1 MTARRGIL
9 TLVLAA
15 GTAGLTAQT
24 QTLTDSTSQIDYAK
38 GASAW
43 PNFTR
48 VYETPKVAPLV
59 LRDSN
64 RLERLIDNGKLYLS
78 LGDAIALALE
88 NNLDVAYARYEPL
101 KADTDILRAK
111 SGAQLRGVQTQI
123 STLSTGQS
131 SGAGVSGGGGGTG
144 NITGV
149 QENSSLGGGASSI
162 GAASSFFGTQS
173 VSLDPVMFGQ
183 MQWGHYTNLQ
193 TSNFVTGTSTVV
205 NAQSYSLLG
214 FQKGFTSGATVN
226 LNWNNSVVDS
236 NQQRLF
242 VNPSLRTWLNLRI
255 TQPLLQGFGRSVNAR
270 QIRVARNSREISD
283 LVFRQQIIA
292 VVTRIQLA
300 YWDLVTLRAMADA
313 RREDLR
319 VAQQLYD
326 DNRLRVQIG
335 TLAPVDLT
343 RSEGE
348 VAQRRQDLTLAE
360 GRVRRQEVM
369 IKNALSADGLASPFL
384 MDVEIMPT
392 DGMMAVPEVEQIQP
406 VQDLIAMALQSRPEL
421 AQSRIQLTNN
431 DMDLKAIRNA
441 MLPSVDAYV
450 SFTNNGLVG
459 TFNDTGEGIEVS
471 DYFLGGLGKG
481 LGQIFRRNFPDYVAG
496 VQVSLPLKNRRAQ
509 ADMAASLLERRQ
521 QDIRLRQQENS
532 IRADVQNVV
541 IDLQEARAQYEVAR
555 EGRML
560 QQKTLDGEQQR
571 FNLGRAD
578 ILSVVQAQRD
588 LALARVQ
595 ELGAQNS
602 YVRAK
607 VNLQLTT
614 GQTLE
619 ANNIQLEEAYT
630 GSVSREPDPIP
641 ANLTT
646 PQP

>member
-1 MTARRGIL
+1 MMARRAIL
-9 TLVLAA
+9 TLALVAA
-15 GTAGLTAQT
+15 QLPAQT
-24 QTLTDSTSQIDYAK
+24 PPEATQFDFRNGAK
-38 GASAW
+38 AW

-48 VYETPKVAPLV
+48 VYETPEVPTVV

-64 RLERLIDNGKLYLS
+64 RMERLIQNGKLYLS

-101 KADTDILRAK
+101 KADSDILRAK

-131 SGAGVSGGGGGTG
+131 SGAGGGGVGGGGTG
-144 NITGV
+144 NISGV
-149 QENSSLGGGASSI
+149 QDNSSSGGGASSV

-183 MQWGHYTNLQ
+183 FQWGHYTNLQ

-205 NAQSYSLLG
+205 NEQSFSGLG
-214 FQKGFTSGATVN
+214 VQKGFTSGATVN
-226 LNWNNSVVDS
+226 LNWNNSLSDS

-255 TQPLLQGFGRSVNAR
+255 SQPLLQGFGRSVNAR
-270 QIRVARNSREISD
+270 QIRVARNNREVSD
-283 LVFRQQIIA
+283 LVFKQQIIA
-292 VVTRIQLA
+292 VVSRIQLS
-300 YWDLVTLRAMADA
+300 YWDLATLRAMVGA

-326 DNRLRVQIG
+326 DNKLRVQIG

-360 GRVRRQEVM
+360 GRVRRQEVL
-369 IKNALSADGLASPFL
+369 IKNALSAEGVASPFL
-384 MDVEIMPT
+384 MDAEIVPT
-392 DGMMAVPEVEQIQP
+392 DEMIPVPEVEQIQP
-406 VQDLIAMALQSRPEL
+406 VQDLVGMALQSRPEL

-450 SFTNNGLVG
+450 NLTNNGLVG
-459 TFNDTGEGIEVS
+459 QFNDTGEGVQVS

-481 LGQIFRRNFPDYVAG
+481 LGQVFRRNFPDYVAG
-496 VQVSLPLKNRRAQ
+496 VQVNIPLRNRRAQ

-521 QDIRLRQQENS
+521 QDIRLRQQENA

-555 EGRML
+555 QGRIL
-560 QQKTLDGEQQR
+560 QEKTLDGEQQR
-571 FNLGRAD
+571 FNLGRAE

-588 LALARVQ
+588 LALARIQ
-595 ELGAQNS
+595 ELGAHNS
-602 YVRAK
+602 YIRAK
-607 VNLQLTT
+607 VNLQQTT

-619 ANNIQLEEAYT
+619 ANRIQLDEAYS
-630 GSVSREPDPIP
+630 GSITREPDAIP
-641 ANLTT
+641 ASLSE
-646 PQP
+646 PRP

>member
-1 MTARRGIL
+1 MMARQAIL
-9 TLVLAA
+9 ALALAA
-15 GTAGLTAQT
+15 AAAALPAQTVPSGLTSEA
-24 QTLTDSTSQIDYAK
+24 DYSK

-48 VYETPKVAPLV
+48 VYETPEVAPV
-59 LRDSN
+59 VMRDSN
-64 RLERLIDNGKLYLS
+64 RLERLIENGKLYLS

-131 SGAGVSGGGGGTG
+131 SGTGVSGGGSGTG

-149 QENSSLGGGASSI
+149 QDNSTSSGGASSI
-162 GAASSFFGTQS
+162 GSASSFFGTQS

-183 MQWGHYTNLQ
+183 FQWGHYTNLQ

-205 NAQSYSLLG
+205 NRQSYSGLG

-226 LNWNNSVVDS
+226 LNWNNSLLDS

-242 VNPSLRTWLNLRI
+242 VNPSLRTWLTLQI
-255 TQPLLQGFGRSVNAR
+255 QQPLLQGFGRSVNAR
-270 QIRVARNSREISD
+270 QIRVARNNREVSD
-283 LVFRQQIIA
+283 LVFKQQIIA
-292 VVTRIQLA
+292 VVSRIQLS
-300 YWDLVTLRAMADA
+300 YWDLATLRAMVDA

-326 DNRLRVQIG
+326 DNKLRVNIG

-360 GRVRRQEVM
+360 GRVRRQEVL
-369 IKNALSADGLASPFL
+369 IKNALSSDGLASPLL
-384 MDVEIMPT
+384 MSVEVVPT
-392 DGMMAVPEVEQIQP
+392 DQMMEVPEVEQIQP
-406 VQDLIAMALQSRPEL
+406 VQDLISMALQSRPEL

-450 SFTNNGLVG
+450 NLTNNGLVG
-459 TFNDTGEGIEVS
+459 QFNDTGEGVQVS

-481 LGQIFRRNFPDYVAG
+481 LGQVFRRNFPDYVAG
-496 VQVSLPLKNRRAQ
+496 VQVSFPLKNRRAQ

-555 EGRML
+555 EGRVL

-571 FNLGRAD
+571 FNLGRAA

-588 LALARVQ
+588 LAQARIQ
-595 ELGAQNS
+595 ELSAHNS
-602 YVRAK
+602 YIRAK

-619 ANNIQLEEAYT
+619 ANNIQLDEAYK

-641 ANLTT
+641 AKAAE
-646 PQP
+646 PKP

>member
-1 MTARRGIL
+1 MNAMRGIL
-9 TLVLAA
+9 ALVLAAA

-24 QTLTDSTSQIDYAK
+24 LTETTSEIDYTK

-48 VYETPKVAPLV
+48 VYETPRVAPLA

-64 RLERLIDNGKLYLS
+64 RLERLIHNGKLYLS

-101 KADTDILRAK
+101 KADADILRGK

-123 STLSTGQS
+123 SSLSTGQS
-131 SGAGVSGGGGGTG
+131 TGAGATGGGGSTG

-149 QENSSLGGGASSI
+149 QNNSSSGGGASGI
-162 GAASSFFGTQS
+162 GSAASFFGTQS
-173 VSLDPVMFGQ
+173 VSLDPVMFGGF
-183 MQWGHYTNLQ
+183 QWGHYTNLQ

-205 NAQSYSLLG
+205 AEQSYSGIG

-226 LNWNNSVVDS
+226 LNWNTQVTDS

-242 VNPSLRTWLNLRI
+242 VNPALRTWMNLRI
-255 TQPLLQGFGRSVNAR
+255 TQPLLQGFGRAINGRS
-270 QIRVARNSREISD
+270 IRVARNNREISD
-283 LVFRQQIIA
+283 LVFKQQVIS
-292 VVTRIQLA
+292 VTSRIQLA
-300 YWDLVTLRAMADA
+300 YWDLATLRAMVDA

-319 VAQQLYD
+319 LAQQLYD
-326 DNRLRVQIG
+326 DNKLRVEIG

-360 GRVRRQEVM
+360 GRVRRQEVLL
-369 IKNALSADGLASPFL
+369 KNALSAQGVASPFL
-384 MDVEIMPT
+384 MDVEIIPT
-392 DGMMAVPEVEQIQP
+392 DEMLEVPDVEQIQP
-406 VQDLIAMALQSRPEL
+406 VQDLIATALQSRPEL
-421 AQSRIQLTNN
+421 AQSRIAQTNN

-450 SFTNNGLVG
+450 NLTNNGLVG

-481 LGQIFRRNFPDYVAG
+481 LGQVFRRNFPDYVVG
-496 VQVSLPLKNRRAQ
+496 VQVSIPLKNRTAQ
-509 ADMAASLLERRQ
+509 ADMAASLMERRQ
-521 QDIRLRQQENS
+521 QDIRVRQQENS
-532 IRADVQNVV
+532 IRAEVQNVV

-555 EGRML
+555 EGRIL
-560 QQKTLDGEQQR
+560 QEKTLDGEQQR
-571 FNLGRAD
+571 FNLGRAE

-588 LALARVQ
+588 LALARIQ
-595 ELGAQNS
+595 ELSAHNS
-602 YVRAK
+602 YIRAK
-607 VNLQLTT
+607 VNMQQTT

-619 ANNIQLEEAYT
+619 ANNVRLEEAYRGT
-630 GSVSREPDPIP
+630 VSRDPDPIP
-641 ANLTT
+641 PRVAEA
-646 PQP
+646 P

>member
-1 MTARRGIL
+1 MMARRAVL

-15 GTAGLTAQT
+15 ATAQLPA
-24 QTLTDSTSQIDYAK
+24 QTPPAASQFDFRN

-43 PNFTR
+43 PNLAR
-48 VYETPKVAPLV
+48 VYETPEVPPVV

-64 RLERLIDNGKLYLS
+64 RMERLIQNGKLYLS

-101 KADTDILRAK
+101 KADSDILRAK

-131 SGAGVSGGGGGTG
+131 SGTGTSVGGGGGTG
-144 NITGV
+144 NISGV
-149 QENSSLGGGASSI
+149 QDNSSSGGGASSV

-183 MQWGHYTNLQ
+183 FQWGHYTNLQ

-205 NAQSYSLLG
+205 NQQSYSGIG

-226 LNWNNSVVDS
+226 LNWNNALTDS
-236 NQQRLF
+236 TQQRLF

-255 TQPLLQGFGRSVNAR
+255 SQPLLQGFGRSVNAR
-270 QIRVARNSREISD
+270 QIRVARNNREVSD
-283 LVFRQQIIA
+283 LVFKQQIIA
-292 VVTRIQLA
+292 VVSRIQLS
-300 YWDLVTLRAMADA
+300 YWDLATLRAMVEA

-319 VAQQLYD
+319 LAQQLYD
-326 DNRLRVQIG
+326 DNRLRVEIG

-360 GRVRRQEVM
+360 GRVRRQEVL
-369 IKNALSADGLASPFL
+369 IKNALSAEGVASPFL
-384 MDVEIMPT
+384 MDVEIVPT
-392 DGMMAVPEVEQIQP
+392 DKMMEVPEVEQIQP
-406 VQDLIAMALQSRPEL
+406 VQDLVATALQSRPEL
-421 AQSRIQLTNN
+421 SQSRIQLTNN

-441 MLPSVDAYV
+441 MLPSVEAYV
-450 SFTNNGLVG
+450 NMTNNGLVG
-459 TFNDTGEGIEVS
+459 QFNDTGEGVEVS

-481 LGQIFRRNFPDYVAG
+481 LGQVFRRNFPDYVAG
-496 VQVSLPLKNRRAQ
+496 IQVNIPLRNRRAQ

-521 QDIRLRQQENS
+521 QDIRLRQQENA

-555 EGRML
+555 QGRIL
-560 QQKTLDGEQQR
+560 QEKTLDGEQQR
-571 FNLGRAD
+571 FNLGRAE

-588 LALARVQ
+588 LALARIQ
-595 ELGAQNS
+595 ELSAHNS
-602 YVRAK
+602 YLRAK

-614 GQTLE
+614 GQTLD
-619 ANNIQLEEAYT
+619 ANRVQLDEAYS
-630 GSVSREPDPIP
+630 GSITREPDAIP
-641 ANLTT
+641 ASLSE
-646 PQP
+646 PRP

>member
-1 MTARRGIL
+1 
-9 TLVLAA
+9 VLAA
-15 GTAGLTAQT
+15 ATAQLPA
-24 QTLTDSTSQIDYAK
+24 QTPPAASQFDFRN

-43 PNFTR
+43 PNLAR
-48 VYETPKVAPLV
+48 VYETPEVPPVV

-64 RLERLIDNGKLYLS
+64 RMERLIQNGKLYLS

-101 KADTDILRAK
+101 KADSDILRAK

-131 SGAGVSGGGGGTG
+131 SGTGTSVGGGGGTG
-144 NITGV
+144 NISGV
-149 QENSSLGGGASSI
+149 QDNSSSGGGASSV

-183 MQWGHYTNLQ
+183 FQWGHYTNLQ

-205 NAQSYSLLG
+205 NQQSYSGIG

-226 LNWNNSVVDS
+226 LNWNNALTDS
-236 NQQRLF
+236 TQQRLF

-255 TQPLLQGFGRSVNAR
+255 SQPLLQGFGRSVNAR
-270 QIRVARNSREISD
+270 QIRVARNNREVSD
-283 LVFRQQIIA
+283 LVFKQQIIA
-292 VVTRIQLA
+292 VVSRIQLS
-300 YWDLVTLRAMADA
+300 YWDLATLRAMVEA

-319 VAQQLYD
+319 LAQQLYD
-326 DNRLRVQIG
+326 DNRLRVEIG

-360 GRVRRQEVM
+360 GRVRRQEVL
-369 IKNALSADGLASPFL
+369 IKNALSAEGVASPFL
-384 MDVEIMPT
+384 MDVEIVPT
-392 DGMMAVPEVEQIQP
+392 DKMMEVPEVEQIQP
-406 VQDLIAMALQSRPEL
+406 VQDLVATALQSRPEL
-421 AQSRIQLTNN
+421 SQSRIQLTNN

-441 MLPSVDAYV
+441 MLPSVEAYV
-450 SFTNNGLVG
+450 NMTNNGLVG
-459 TFNDTGEGIEVS
+459 QFNDTGEGVEVS

-481 LGQIFRRNFPDYVAG
+481 LGQVFRRNFPDYVAG
-496 VQVSLPLKNRRAQ
+496 IQVNIPLRNRRAQ

-521 QDIRLRQQENS
+521 QDIRLRQQENA

-555 EGRML
+555 QGRIL
-560 QQKTLDGEQQR
+560 QEKTLDGEQQR
-571 FNLGRAD
+571 FNLGRAE

-588 LALARVQ
+588 LALARIQ
-595 ELGAQNS
+595 ELSAHNS
-602 YVRAK
+602 YLRAK

-614 GQTLE
+614 GQTLD
-619 ANNIQLEEAYT
+619 ANRVQLDEAYS
-630 GSVSREPDPIP
+630 GSITREPDAIP
-641 ANLTT
+641 ASLSE
-646 PQP
+646 PRP